1 MREMLAVAFLVV
13 GLFFLAVGT
22 LGLLRMPDAYTR
34 MHAAAKCDTLG
45 AGLVLLGLA
54 VNHGWSI
61 FSLKLFILI
70 LFHWITSPTAT
81 HIMARAALRAGVAP
95 AFGTRILDLRGRTP
109 GDGR

>member
-1 MREMLAVAFLVV
+1 MLELLAGALLLA

-22 LGLLRMPDAYTR
+22 LGLFRMPDAYTR

-54 VNHGWSI
+54 VYHGWSV
-61 FSLKLFILI
+61 FSLKLSILI

-95 AFGTRILDLRGRTP
+95 ASGTRILDLRGRTM